1 MNEKKQQNPQIL
13 MVVDI
18 GGSKYMPGFV
28 NTEGKILYQEKRI
41 WLKTDE
47 KSIVEQ
53 IENALTEI
61 CEKKPEFA
69 KKCVAGGVTIPGFA
83 DPITG
88 VWADS
93 DFLIVHNLPI
103 CQILSDRFQIPFF
116 ADNDCNACA
125 LAERYFGGAKDG
137 KEFLY
142 LTVSTGIGGALY
154 IENELYYGSFWHA
167 GEIGL
172 FVVEEDGRSSD
183 TGSMQG
189 IVEMYASGR
198 GMALNYQEE
207 GGRTTA
213 DGKIPGGIEI
223 SRLAK
228 EGDVPALKT
237 LELEGRYLGR
247 VIANANA
254 VASFEKVILGGG
266 VSLMFEQYKTFLYQ
280 EFQRILPGSNTEIQ
294 ATELG
299 YTGAFLGAAA
309 VAIRGIS
316 KEENLSNYQ
325 LESVTYQID
334 IDDQV
339 RGTLKINGNKQK
351 TRVVQ
356 TGEFL
361 SSKSIRMEGKTLNQI
376 IEKWQREEQTEDKL
390 YETGYEIGKGL
401 ASACVLLDPE
411 KIIINT
417 CLSREKLFRNGI
429 RDALVND
436 TYYRGNLPFEVV
448 YKERTAR
455 KENEH
460 GI

>member
-1 MNEKKQQNPQIL
+1 MDEKKQQNPQIF

-18 GGSKYMPGFV
+18 GGSKYMSGFV
-28 NTEGKILYQEKRI
+28 NAEGKILYQEKRI

-47 KSIVEQ
+47 RSIVEQ
-53 IENALTEI
+53 IEHALTEI

-88 VWADS
+88 MWVDS

-103 CQILSDRFQIPFF
+103 CQILSDRFQIPFY

-172 FVVEEDGRSSD
+172 FVVEENGRSSD

-189 IVEMYASGR
+189 IAEMYASGR

-207 GGRTTA
+207 GGKSTV
-213 DGKIPGGIEI
+213 DGKFPGGIEI

-228 EGDVPALKT
+228 EGDIPALKT
-237 LELEGRYLGR
+237 LELEGKYLGR
-247 VIANANA
+247 IIANANT
-254 VASFEKVILGGG
+254 VVGFEKVILGGG
-266 VSLMFEQYKTFLYQ
+266 VSLMFDQYKSFLYQ
-280 EFQRILPGSNTEIQ
+280 EFKRILPDSNTEIQ

-299 YTGAFLGAAA
+299 YAGAFLGAAA
-309 VAIRGIS
+309 VAVRGIS
-316 KEENLSNYQ
+316 KEESLSNYQ
-325 LESVTYQID
+325 LKNVVYQVD

-339 RGTLKINGNKQK
+339 QGTLKINGNKQK
-351 TRVVQ
+351 VRSVQ
-356 TGEFL
+356 TGRFL
-361 SSKSIRMEGKTLNQI
+361 SAKSICMEGSTLNQVI
-376 IEKWQREEQTEDKL
+376 KKWYEEERTEDQL

-401 ASACVLLDPE
+401 ACASVLLDPE
-411 KIIINT
+411 KIVINSR
-417 CLSREKLFRNGI
+417 LSREKLFCNGI
-429 RDALVND
+429 RDALIND
-436 TYYRGNLPFEVV
+436 TYYRGNLPFEIV
-448 YKERTAR
+448 YK
-455 KENEH
+455 
-460 GI
+460 